1 MNITLDVIEYNIIPF
16 LMNNDIAKLSMT
28 HQEYVPL
35 LRTVK
40 YENKGFSILEFVVFN
55 NEPYI
60 IEGILK
66 YILDNN
72 LMITYCEELGMIF
85 NYIIVEHLEL
95 KYKYEIFNLFV
106 RYKIPF
112 RHICYIHGYQKI
124 RHILYDLINVDN
136 IDINFLK
143 HILDSDIMEYG
154 LFDSI
159 FIKRLLSNKMYEH
172 TRIIMN
178 HNTYP
183 QEASYN
189 LLLEEAFYTKEFMQ
203 LYCNTKS
210 CDITTNGMLHT
221 NIKQEDISLCINPSY
236 QYYDIFDI
244 NHISTYNPMYILT
257 ALSLPDVIITDTVLQ
272 ALLRRLPL
280 PVFQLLIKYER
291 INWNNM
297 LNVILTYPFITSLD
311 CLTLLYDNTDKIK
324 NINIVSYMI
333 LYYLNNCD
341 NMDIIIKFIL
351 KKKHL
356 NKIQIKNLQFNST
369 RYCSIFNA
377 YLY

>member
-1 MNITLDVIEYNIIPF
+1 MNISLDVIEHNIIPF

-28 HQEYVPL
+28 HQEYIPL
-35 LRTVK
+35 LCNVK
-40 YENKGFSILEFVVFN
+40 YEDKGFSILEFVVFN

-60 IEGILK
+60 VESILK
-66 YILDNN
+66 YIIDNN

-95 KYKYEIFNLFV
+95 KYRYEVYNLFV
-106 RYKIPF
+106 QYKMPF
-112 RHICYIHGYQKI
+112 RHVCYIHGYQKI
-124 RHILYDLINVDN
+124 RHILYNLINVDN
-136 IDINFLK
+136 IDISFLK

-154 LFDSI
+154 LFDST
-159 FIKRLLSNKMYEH
+159 FIKRLLSHKMYEH
-172 TRIIMN
+172 ARIIM
-178 HNTYP
+178 HHGTYP

-221 NIKQEDISLCINPSY
+221 NIQQGDMISCMNPSY
-236 QYYDIFDI
+236 QYYDLFDI

-280 PVFQLLIKYER
+280 PVFQSLVRYER
-291 INWNNM
+291 INWNNI
-297 LNVILTYPFITSLD
+297 LNVILTYPFVTSLD
-311 CLTLLYDNTDKIK
+311 CLKLLYDNADKISD
-324 NINIVSYMI
+324 ICTVSYTI
-333 LYYLNNCD
+333 LYYLNSCENVD
-341 NMDIIIKFIL
+341 NIIKFIL
-351 KKKHL
+351 DKNHL
-356 NKIQIKNLQFNST
+356 TKIQIKNLQFNSS
-369 RYCSIFNA
+369 RYHAIFDI
-377 YLY
+377 YL